1 MSSFGRSIR
10 IYLADGTPSGIRHV
24 EIANWSGQAIACPRG
39 RFAEL
44 TKWEEAKRPGIYFL
58 LERQSSEIGS
68 KAYIGESENVI
79 KRLSDHERNKEFWS
93 EVVIFTSKDENLTKS
108 HVKYLESRLVAIG
121 LECQRYQLENANTPT
136 ESNLPR
142 ADKDAMEE
150 FIHNLRIIIGTLGH
164 KLLEPIKPQIAHS
177 QNINTSSLVGI
188 PLTFTIKNLRASGQ
202 VTDDGFLLLAGS
214 DIAAAT
220 NPSMPGNTK
229 AIRDA
234 LIEDGTLHLVGEN
247 YKLRKDTLFSSSS
260 YAAVVVAGTSRSGPQ
275 SWQDANGRPLKYIEE
290 QILGEQT

>member
-58 LERQSSEIGS
+58 FERQASDIGN

-79 KRLSDHERNKEFWS
+79 KRLIDHERNKDFWN

-108 HVKYLESRLVAIG
+108 HIKYLESRLVAMGI
-121 LECQRYQLENANTPT
+121 ECQRYKLENANTPT

-164 KLLEPIKPQIAHS
+164 KLLDPIKSSATIEEI
-177 QNINTSSLVGI
+177 INTKSTIGI
-188 PLTFTIKNLRASGQ
+188 PLFFAIKN
-202 VTDDGFLLLAGS
+202 
-214 DIAAAT
+214 I
-220 NPSMPGNTK
+220 K
-229 AIRDA
+229 AQ
-234 LIEDGTLHLVGEN
+234 G
-247 YKLRKDTLFSSSS
+247 
-260 YAAVVVAGTSRSGPQ
+260 
-275 SWQDANGRPLKYIEE
+275 
-290 QILGEQT
+290 